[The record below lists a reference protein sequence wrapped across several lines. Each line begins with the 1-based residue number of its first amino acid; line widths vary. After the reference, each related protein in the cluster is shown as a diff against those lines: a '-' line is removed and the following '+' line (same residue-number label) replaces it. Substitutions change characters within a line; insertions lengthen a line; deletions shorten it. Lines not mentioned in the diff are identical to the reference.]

1 MKETK
6 IMIEVLLE
14 VINEKSLDKLDKE
27 VKMKD

>member
-14 VINEKSLDKLDKE
+14 VNNEKSLDKLDKE